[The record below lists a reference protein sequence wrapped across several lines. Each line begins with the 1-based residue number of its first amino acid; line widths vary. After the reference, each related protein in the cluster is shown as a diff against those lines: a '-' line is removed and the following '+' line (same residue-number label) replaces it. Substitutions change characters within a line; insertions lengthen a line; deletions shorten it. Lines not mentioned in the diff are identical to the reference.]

1 MRLLILVFIG
11 GGIGSALRYCISL
24 GMLRLGLAGFPFAT
38 LAVNVIG
45 GLAIG
50 FAAGWLALR
59 GGTEAWRLFLTTGVL
74 GGFTTFSAFSLETI
88 QLFEEGRLAAAM
100 TYVGLSVALSLMA
113 VAGGL
118 AVVRGLS

>member
-24 GMLRLGLAGFPFAT
+24 GVLRMDLAGFPFAT

-45 GLAIG
+45 GLTIG
-50 FAAGWLALR
+50 LAAGWLALR
-59 GGTEAWRLFLTTGVL
+59 GGTEAWRLFLATGVL

-100 TYVGLSVALSLMA
+100 TYVALSVVLSLMA

>member
-1 MRLLILVFIG
+1 MRLAILVFIG
-11 GGIGSALRYCISL
+11 GGIGTALRYCVSL
-24 GMLRLGLAGFPFAT
+24 GALRLGVTGFPFAT
-38 LAVNVIG
+38 LAVNVVG

-50 FAAGWLALR
+50 CAAGWLALR
-59 GGTEAWRLFLTTGVL
+59 GGTEAWRVFLTTGLL

-88 QLFEEGRLAAAM
+88 QLFEEGRIAAAM

-118 AVVRGLS
+118 AFVRGLS